1 MGWLAPSGRAKKFVL
16 SAWFTLL
23 GLAVVFLAGDPG
35 ALDVLRLMQPGPLAG
50 GNDAVGPGPVLD
62 VGDMLLAALQA
73 AGLAGGQA
81 AGSDTPL
88 DALFLIQLALVD
100 AGRRGL
106 GQREQRQGE
115 DETGGET

>member
-1 MGWLAPSGRAKKFVL
+1 MDAVDAAVVVEIV
-16 SAWFTLL
+16 
-23 GLAVVFLAGDPG
+23 LAVVFLAGDPG

-50 GNDAVGPGPVLD
+50 GDDAVGPGPVLD
-62 VGDMLLAALQA
+62 AGDMLLAALQA
-73 AGLAGGQA
+73 AGLAVGQA

-88 DALFLIQLALVD
+88 DALFLIQLALID
-100 AGRRGL
+100 AGRRRL